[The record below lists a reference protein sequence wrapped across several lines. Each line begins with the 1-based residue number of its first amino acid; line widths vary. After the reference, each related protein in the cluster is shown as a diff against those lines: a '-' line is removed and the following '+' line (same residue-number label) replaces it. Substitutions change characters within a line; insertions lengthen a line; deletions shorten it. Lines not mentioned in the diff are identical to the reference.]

1 MFFDRVFGITSGVA
15 FVLGLVCQIAWL
27 TDLVEP
33 SSLQWLSTIFF
44 AFVIVGLVYMVVY
57 VGRRDGFPYSVQSEL
72 YLQPVIRALPSWARI
87 VTYGLFAIA
96 AVFFVLVF
104 ISLFRADLL
113 PGGSCVFESGSPETT
128 RGATTTAGCLFP
140 NLLMAAM
147 MAAFGAIAFVQAVY
161 LLRTSSPNA

>member
-1 MFFDRVFGITSGVA
+1 MI
-15 FVLGLVCQIAWL
+15 
-27 TDLVEP
+27 
-33 SSLQWLSTIFF
+33 
-44 AFVIVGLVYMVVY
+44 VY

-72 YLQPVIRALPSWARI
+72 YLQPVIRALPTWARI

-113 PGGSCVFESGSPETT
+113 PGGLCVFESGGPATK
-128 RGATTTAGCLFP
+128 GDATTAAGCLFP
-140 NLLMAAM
+140 NLLMAAII
-147 MAAFGAIAFVQAVY
+147 AVFGAIAFVQAVY